1 MAHGSSRMSSLFC
14 VRKMTEEKLMWIR
27 QLIRKNN
34 LHPFYASGEWQ
45 ALAERAREE
54 QHNECQRC
62 KAAGY
67 YSPCEIVHHKKYVRK
82 HPELALDIN
91 NLECLCRNCHENEH
105 KKKIFMNEE
114 RW

>member
-1 MAHGSSRMSSLFC
+1 MKNDIRDTFTRF
-14 VRKMTEEKLMWIR
+14 RK
-27 QLIRKNN
+27 
-34 LHPFYASGEWQ
+34 
-45 ALAERAREE
+45 ALNETEE